1 MPQLIDKSVQFP
13 QENISIE
20 EYVGRIST
28 HENRISIGRITS
40 DAGWSEPAQQPQ
52 FDEYSIV
59 LHGTLYVTAEDGSV
73 TVVRSG
79 QGVLV
84 RAEER
89 IQYSTPESGGA
100 DYIAICL
107 PAFDLKLARR
117 DPM

>member
-28 HENRISIGRITS
+28 HENRISIGRIS
-40 DAGWSEPAQQPQ
+40 SGPGWKEPAQRPQ

-59 LHGTLYVTAEDGSV
+59 LHGSLYVTAEDGSV
-73 TVVRSG
+73 VVVRAG

-89 IQYSTPESGGA
+89 IQYSTPEAEGA

-107 PAFDLKLARR
+107 PAFDMRLARR
-117 DPM
+117 DPN